1 MLYVLK
7 VRDYLRRNQSQLTRH
22 NRSSIHP
29 SWKENSLKFKKSLIT
44 LAAASSVAMAGI
56 PAAVAEEAP
65 EAAATAATE
74 NSNETA
80 TKPAAE
86 ENADE
91 NAAEE
96 GAAEDE
102 TKPADENDNETKP
115 AEGSA
120 DSEQGQK
127 LKGSV
132 DKLLGWDD
140 STSTLKKIEDVLGF
154 IGKIVKTFTGFP
166 GSK

>member
-1 MLYVLK
+1 M
-7 VRDYLRRNQSQLTRH
+7 
-22 NRSSIHP
+22 
-29 SWKENSLKFKKSLIT
+29 KFKKSLIT

-65 EAAATAATE
+65 EAPATAATE
-74 NSNETA
+74 NSNETD

-96 GAAEDE
+96 GAAEEGATEEGAADDE
-102 TKPADENDNETKP
+102 TKPADENNNETKP

>member
-1 MLYVLK
+1 M
-7 VRDYLRRNQSQLTRH
+7 
-22 NRSSIHP
+22 
-29 SWKENSLKFKKSLIT
+29 KFKKSLIT

-65 EAAATAATE
+65 EAPVTAATE
-74 NSNETA
+74 NSNETD

-102 TKPADENDNETKP
+102 TKPADENNNETKP

>member
-1 MLYVLK
+1 M
-7 VRDYLRRNQSQLTRH
+7 
-22 NRSSIHP
+22 
-29 SWKENSLKFKKSLIT
+29 KFKKSLIT
-44 LAAASSVAMAGI
+44 LAAASSVVMAGI

-65 EAAATAATE
+65 EAPVTAATE

-102 TKPADENDNETKP
+102 TKPADENNNETKP

>member
-1 MLYVLK
+1 M
-7 VRDYLRRNQSQLTRH
+7 
-22 NRSSIHP
+22 
-29 SWKENSLKFKKSLIT
+29 KFKKSLIT
-44 LAAASSVAMAGI
+44 LAAASSVAMAAI

-65 EAAATAATE
+65 EAPVTAATE
-74 NSNETA
+74 NSNETD

-102 TKPADENDNETKP
+102 TKPADENNNETKP

>member
-29 SWKENSLKFKKSLIT
+29 SWKEDSLKFKKSLIT

-65 EAAATAATE
+65 EAPVTAATE
-74 NSNETA
+74 NSNETD

-102 TKPADENDNETKP
+102 TKPADENNNETKP

>member
-1 MLYVLK
+1 
-7 VRDYLRRNQSQLTRH
+7 
-22 NRSSIHP
+22 
-29 SWKENSLKFKKSLIT
+29 LKFKKSLIT

-65 EAAATAATE
+65 EAPVTAATE
-74 NSNETA
+74 NSNETD

-102 TKPADENDNETKP
+102 TKPADENNNETKP

>member
-1 MLYVLK
+1 M
-7 VRDYLRRNQSQLTRH
+7 
-22 NRSSIHP
+22 
-29 SWKENSLKFKKSLIT
+29 KFKKSLIT

-102 TKPADENDNETKP
+102 TKPADENNNETKP

>member
-1 MLYVLK
+1 MLF
-7 VRDYLRRNQSQLTRH
+7 
-22 NRSSIHP
+22 RS
-29 SWKENSLKFKKSLIT
+29 
-44 LAAASSVAMAGI
+44 

-65 EAAATAATE
+65 EAPATAATE
-74 NSNETA
+74 NSSETD

-86 ENADE
+86 ENAGE

-96 GAAEDE
+96 GAAEEGATEEGAAEDE
-102 TKPADENDNETKP
+102 SKPAN
-115 AEGSA
+115 GSA

>member
-65 EAAATAATE
+65 EAPVTAATE
-74 NSNETA
+74 NSNETD

-102 TKPADENDNETKP
+102 TKPADENNNETKP